1 MIEPFLTAVP
11 VLKALENAGFIAY
24 FVGGSVRDYIL
35 HKSIHDV
42 DIATSATPKEIKKIF
57 SKTVDIGIEHGT
69 ILVLYKNA
77 SYEIT
82 TFRTEEEYVDFR
94 RPKGVAFIR
103 SLNEDLKRRDFTMN
117 AIAMDINGRLIDP
130 FKGQLAISE
139 KRIETVGKA
148 EDRFQEDAL
157 RMMRAVRFMS
167 QLSFKIENKT
177 VEALSNLSHLLEN
190 IAVERKRAE
199 FEKLLTGSDRRKA
212 LRMMIDAN
220 MFLYLPGLREQKD
233 SIEKLLSYDCENLNV
248 NEMWSL
254 IIYCLGYKGKL
265 IENFL
270 REWKL
275 PIKQIKEIQH
285 ILHYLYQRLEK
296 EWGKYDLYL
305 AKKEAIYSVETIFNT
320 LKDRKDHGSIDM
332 FMNMYHLLPMK
343 HRSEMDVTGRD
354 LMDWFTKLGGPWVN
368 EMIIAIEQAI
378 LERKVENKKTEI
390 KEWLLKCNQI

>member
-233 SIEKLLSYDCENLNV
+233 SIETLLSYDCENLNV

-254 IIYCLGYKGKL
+254 FIYCLGYKGKL

-285 ILHYLYQRLEK
+285 ILHYLYQRFEK

-305 AKKEAIYSVETIFNT
+305 AKKETIYSVETIFNT

-378 LERKVENKKTEI
+378 LEGKVENKKTEI